1 MKEKQILQIEFEVY
15 YWDDNEGIV
24 YTDGG
29 SFSYSE
35 VVPNNDYTKV
45 VVYYD

>member
-15 YWDDNEGIV
+15 YWDDNEDIV

-29 SFSYSE
+29 SFYYSE
-35 VVPNNDYTKV
+35 VVPNSDYTKV